1 MSMNMTKW
9 RISAHEGSRKPHELK
24 GEEEVIG
31 EGEEKRLERGR
42 RRERKEKKQTN
53 KKMEGSVQGTIG
65 VESSS
70 HCKMISRQLVVFPST
85 LPM

>member
-24 GEEEVIG
+24 EEEEVIG

-42 RRERKEKKQTN
+42 RRERKEKKAN
-53 KKMEGSVQGTIG
+53 KQENGR
-65 VESSS
+65 
-70 HCKMISRQLVVFPST
+70 ISTGNYRCRILLS
-85 LPM
+85 L